1 VKGFHMIHRSLRA
14 TTAALLGGIVLI
26 GACSGNAS
34 PDSKESASDHRDV
47 PFAKAQ
53 NNAETDHLLGRVNMS
68 APDWLP
74 KHFPLPDDRRIY
86 SKTEV
91 GSVPPAHQ
99 LQVRTMNSQAEIR
112 DAILQWGTD
121 MDIKVEQVSDLRGML
136 ILAISGEGFGGA
148 SSVQI
153 IDDPR
158 GNRRIILTM
167 QEAS

>member
-1 VKGFHMIHRSLRA
+1 MIQQPLRA
-14 TTAALLGGIVLI
+14 TTAALLAGIVLAA
-26 GACSGNAS
+26 ACSGSAS
-34 PDSKESASDHRDV
+34 PDSKESASDHSDATS
-47 PFAKAQ
+47 AKTE
-53 NNAETDHLLGRVNMS
+53 NTAETDRLLGRVNLP

-99 LQVRTMNSQAEIR
+99 LQARTMTSQEDFR
-112 DAILQWGTD
+112 DAIVQWGVDTD
-121 MDIKVEQVSDLRGML
+121 TKVEEVGDLSGML
-136 ILAISGEGFGGA
+136 ILTISGGGFGGA

-158 GNRRIILTM
+158 GNRRIVLTL
-167 QEAS
+167 QDEQ